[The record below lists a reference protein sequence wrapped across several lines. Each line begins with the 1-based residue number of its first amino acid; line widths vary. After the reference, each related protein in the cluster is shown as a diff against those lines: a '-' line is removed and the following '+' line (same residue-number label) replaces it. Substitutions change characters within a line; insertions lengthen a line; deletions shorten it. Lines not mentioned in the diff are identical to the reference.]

1 MEYAMLPVLR
11 RTDARIA
18 ASVLLVMGL
27 STAWTQDTLAI
38 FTDSDA
44 VGANAFTGGT
54 IALGVNPTTAL
65 ITYSNMLPGDSVTN
79 SIVVSN
85 TGNSQL
91 RYAVSSS
98 ATNADGKA
106 LKDQLVLTVK
116 TIDVTTPGTPCDNFD
131 GTQLYTGDL
140 DSTAGKLVGD
150 NTQGSQAGDRTLA
163 SSANETLCFRANLPL
178 ATGNT
183 YQGAT
188 TTATFTFDSEQTAN
202 N

>member
-1 MEYAMLPVLR
+1 MPAVLR

-18 ASVLLVMGL
+18 ASVLLVLVLAMG
-27 STAWTQDTLAI
+27 WTQDTLAV

-44 VGANAFTGGT
+44 NGSNTFTAAT
-54 IALGVNPTTAL
+54 IALSLNPTSAL
-65 ITYSNMLPGDSVTN
+65 ITYSNMQPGDSVTN
-79 SIVVSN
+79 SIVVTN
-85 TGNSQL
+85 NGGSQL
-91 RYAVSSS
+91 RYAISSS
-98 ATNADGKA
+98 ATNTDTKG
-106 LKDQLVLTVK
+106 LKDQLVLTIK
-116 TIDVTTPGTPCDNFD
+116 TIDVTTPGTPCNDFD

-150 NTQGSQAGDRTLA
+150 NTQGAQAGDRTLNA
-163 SSANETLCFRANLPL
+163 SANETLCFRASLPL

-188 TTATFTFDSEQTAN
+188 TTATFTWDSEQTAN

>member
-27 STAWTQDTLAI
+27 ATAWTQDTLAI
-38 FTDSDA
+38 FTDQDT

-54 IALGVNPTTAL
+54 VALTTNPTTAL
-65 ITYSNMLPGDSVTN
+65 VTYSNMLPGDSVTN

-85 TGNSQL
+85 TGNAQL
-91 RYAVSSS
+91 RYAISSS
-98 ATNADGKA
+98 ATNADSKA

-150 NTQGSQAGDRTLA
+150 STQGSQAGDRSLNA
-163 SSANETLCFRANLPL
+163 SNNETLCFRANLPL